1 MDCYKKLIYNDRNTK
16 LSKKQ
21 EEVINKALSKLDTK
35 SFTFLNILAYIIKEH
50 ITETEGIFGIK
61 YNEECGVSEHDFEN
75 FLSLVYGLNKEERKE
90 SETKKLYKIFTKSD
104 KVLKIL
110 FSQDKKSFNRFI
122 ESSFEQGVPCDIENE
137 STKNFFSFYYLPV
150 FRMLDYALEN
160 EKYINFYLL
169 MKPFSKTWISNLY
182 YEVSKDK
189 IRKIFND
196 DMKSDSFLALAFLEK
211 EKFFDYFPY
220 EEKRLFKNCNTKI
233 YKILIENE
241 VLPKEII
248 INDSFLEN
256 YKKLKI
262 NEQIEI
268 VSLLINNEYPKEFTD
283 KLIELY
289 NKKISSHNFEILTE
303 DSNFK
308 SCSYDL
314 ISKWKREIIDSSLY
328 KKGEIKS
335 DPLLIEILN
344 SDNLFEKFDKDY
356 FSILYFYYL
365 KCRNYS
371 TESIVNSLYK
381 LNEFNSDVVEMKE
394 TKFNILAR
402 VKTSFDAKDLFESFE
417 KRTFCGYS
425 ILCENNFS
433 HYGDEPLFGYYS
445 NVTPNLISHVFP
457 KDSLSRSYAKY
468 EKDLS
473 KWDSTWLDIDDL
485 NKKTYNNRTYNQLCI
500 RTKDNEGNILLPD
513 CIVSTNEIY
522 RDRDINVAKKYGIK
536 TLILKKNKLTIEENK
551 DIFGHLK

>member
-1 MDCYKKLIYNDRNTK
+1 MDYYKKLIYNDRNTK

-21 EEVINKALSKLDTK
+21 EEIINKALNKLDTN
-35 SFTFLNILAYIIKEH
+35 SFSFLNILAYITREH
-50 ITETEGIFGIK
+50 ITETEDIFGIK
-61 YNEECGVSEHDFEN
+61 YNEKFGVSEHCFEI
-75 FLSLVYGLNKEERKE
+75 FLSLVYGLKKEERAKKE
-90 SETKKLYKIFTKSD
+90 ELDYLFTKSD

-110 FSQDKKSFNRFI
+110 FSQNKQVFKWFI
-122 ESSFEQGVPCDIENE
+122 ESFFASGISANFEDDLIKKLFPFEC
-137 STKNFFSFYYLPV
+137 LPL

-169 MKPFSKTWISNLY
+169 MEPFSKTWASNLY

-189 IRKIFND
+189 IRKIFNN
-196 DMKSDSFLALAFLEK
+196 DMKSDSFLVLAFLEK

-220 EEKRLFKNCNTKI
+220 EEKKLFKNCTTKI
-233 YKILIENE
+233 YNILIEND
-241 VLPKEII
+241 VLPKDII
-248 INDSFLEN
+248 LNDYFLEN
-256 YKKLKI
+256 YKNLNI

-289 NKKISSHNFEILTE
+289 NKKINSHNFEILTE
-303 DSNFK
+303 DSNFE
-308 SCSYDL
+308 SCSYEL
-314 ISKWKREIIDSSLY
+314 ILKWKQEIINSSLY

-344 SDNLFEKFDKDY
+344 SDNLFKKFDKDY
-356 FSILYFYYL
+356 FSILYSYYL

-381 LNEFNSDVVEMKE
+381 LNELNSDVVEMKE

-402 VKTSFDAKDLFESFE
+402 VKTDFDAKDLFESFE

-445 NVTPNLISHVFP
+445 NITPNLISHVFP
-457 KDSLSRSYAKY
+457 KDSLSKSYARY
-468 EKDLS
+468 EKNLS
-473 KWDSTWLDIDDL
+473 KWNSMWLDIDDL
-485 NKKTYNNRTYNQLCI
+485 NRKTYNNRTYNQLCI
-500 RTKDNEGNILLPD
+500 RTKDNEGKILLPD
-513 CIVSTNEIY
+513 CIVSTNEKY
-522 RDRDINVAKKYGIK
+522 RDRDISVAKEYGIK
-536 TLILKKNKLTIEENK
+536 TLVLNKNKFTIEENK
-551 DIFGHLK
+551 DIFRHLK